1 MLRTHIYLT
10 EQERQRLQAIAVH
23 TGRTQSALIREAID
37 RFIEGY
43 ADGNR
48 LQLLRKGYGLWKDR
62 TDLPD
67 FTALRREF
75 DRLGFRDS

>member
-1 MLRTHIYLT
+1 MLRTQIYLT
-10 EQERQRLQAIAVH
+10 ARERERLQAIAEQ
-23 TGRTQSALIREAID
+23 TGRSQSELIREAID

-48 LQLLRKGYGLWKDR
+48 LQLLRKGRGLWKNR

-67 FTALRREF
+67 FTALRREA
-75 DRLGFRDS
+75 DRLGLQDG

>member
-1 MLRTHIYLT
+1 MLRTQIYLT
-10 EQERQRLQAIAVH
+10 EQERQRLLAIAAQ
-23 TGRTQSALIREAID
+23 TGRTQSELIREAID

-67 FTALRREF
+67 FPALRREA
-75 DRLGFRDS
+75 DRLGLQDG